1 MSSES
6 EGDCAKPSDWAKLPG
21 RVIVISGAAGSG
33 KTTLVERLVA
43 RPELR
48 LQVSVSATTRAPRPH
63 ERPGRDY
70 FFLSMEEFQRIR
82 SDLLESAEVHGHFY
96 GTPAEPVRQ
105 DLAQGMCVALVIDVQ
120 GGLQVRRKVPGA
132 ILIFVHVPSLE
143 VLENRLRAR
152 GTDDSRSIER
162 RLANARREI
171 ETSRE
176 YDFHVVNDDL
186 DRTVEE
192 LVSILAA
199 NGCGTRITHD

>member
-1 MSSES
+1 MSSEW
-6 EGDCAKPSDWAKLPG
+6 EGDWTNLPG
-21 RVIVISGAAGSG
+21 RLIVISGASGSG
-33 KTTLVERLVA
+33 KSTLVERLVG
-43 RPELR
+43 RSELR
-48 LQVSVSATTRAPRPH
+48 LTVSVSATTREPRPH

-70 FFLSMEEFQRIR
+70 FFLSTEEFQRKK

-96 GTPAEPVRQ
+96 GTPAEPVREAMAEG
-105 DLAQGMCVALVIDVQ
+105 LCVALVIDVQ

-143 VLENRLRAR
+143 VLENRLRSR
-152 GTDDSRSIER
+152 GTDDPGSIER

-171 ETSRE
+171 EMSQQ
-176 YDFHVVNDDL
+176 YDIQVVNDDL

-199 NGCGTRITHD
+199 NGCGVV